1 MNIIVIGGGAAGLM
15 AAGTAAEQ
23 GANVTLFETN
33 EKVGRKL
40 FITGKGRCNV
50 CNDCDAQEV
59 LRNVPVNPRF
69 LYSALGA
76 FSPADVKAFFEE
88 KGVALKTERG
98 NRVFPVS
105 DRSFDITSALERELK
120 RLHVKLVRDRALDI
134 LLKDGHTAAVK
145 GEKGDY
151 PASSV
156 ILATGGVSYPATGS
170 TGDGFRMAESLGHTV
185 TPLRGSLVPLRAY
198 DCAPLQGL
206 SLRNVALTVYEN
218 NKKIHSDFGE
228 MLFTHFGV
236 SGPLI
241 LSASAHMRHFD
252 KKQYRLEIDLKPALD
267 EQMLDK
273 RLLSDF
279 EKRANSDYRNVLGA
293 LLPQKM
299 IDTFVDRSGIPPHEK
314 VHDITRAQRETIR
327 TLLKRWTVD
336 VAAPMP
342 VENAIIT
349 SGGVKVG
356 EIDPKTMAS
365 KKVEG
370 LYFAGEMIDVDAYT
384 GGYNLADEYFNITH
398 PYGTWKDTGIRLA
411 GDAVA
416 SLTVT
421 FLQMW
426 NATAEADHEFQT
438 YFPQLDYRAADTGF
452 VQPYADGPL
461 TDGYFAED
469 VYLNLIKSAKHF
481 FYAATPY
488 LIISDDMTRELCL
501 AAERG
506 VDVRIVTPG
515 IPDKKLVYQTTRSYY
530 APLVRRGV
538 RIYEYTPGFIHQK
551 QTLCD
556 GETATVGTINFDY
569 RSLYHHFENGV
580 LLHGCGAL
588 GAIGEDFEQIFEV
601 SREVT
606 EQYKG
611 KRSMGLRIIQ
621 CILRLFAPLL

>member
-1 MNIIVIGGGAAGLM
+1 MKRQKM
-15 AAGTAAEQ
+15 RTEQ
-23 GANVTLFETN
+23 KSNVKN
-33 EKVGRKL
+33 SVGRL
-40 FITGKGRCNV
+40 
-50 CNDCDAQEV
+50 
-59 LRNVPVNPRF
+59 
-69 LYSALGA
+69 
-76 FSPADVKAFFEE
+76 
-88 KGVALKTERG
+88 
-98 NRVFPVS
+98 VFV
-105 DRSFDITSALERELK
+105 
-120 RLHVKLVRDRALDI
+120 
-134 LLKDGHTAAVK
+134 
-145 GEKGDY
+145 
-151 PASSV
+151 
-156 ILATGGVSYPATGS
+156 
-170 TGDGFRMAESLGHTV
+170 
-185 TPLRGSLVPLRAY
+185 
-198 DCAPLQGL
+198 GL
-206 SLRNVALTVYEN
+206 SLLLQVLWILLLFLRLNAYSTAISLCFSVGAFLVALSIYAKHEN
-218 NKKIHSDFGE
+218 AAFKMPWII
-228 MLFTHFGV
+228 
-236 SGPLI
+236 LI
-241 LSASAHMRHFD
+241 LAFPVLGLCIYLVFGHKNVVAKAMRRRFETIEPVLFEQIPQDEAVLGRLEEQDFAVANQCRYIKRFGHYPVYRNTDVTFYPDAAEGLAAQLHDLASAEHFIFMEYHAIEEAEAFGRIKD
-252 KKQYRLEIDLKPALD
+252 VLAERAAHGVEVRLFYD
-267 EQMLDK
+267 
-273 RLLSDF
+273 
-279 EKRANSDYRNVLGA
+279 
-293 LLPQKM
+293 
-299 IDTFVDRSGIPPHEK
+299 
-314 VHDITRAQRETIR
+314 
-327 TLLKRWTVD
+327 D
-336 VAAPMP
+336 VGS
-342 VENAIIT
+342 I
-349 SGGVKVG
+349 GF
-356 EIDPKTMAS
+356 IDPGFIKRMEAIG
-365 KKVEG
+365 VECRVFNPV
-370 LYFAGEMIDVDAYT
+370 LPILNIFMNNRDHRKITVVDGKIGYT

-438 YFPQLDYRAADTGF
+438 YFPQLDYRAADAGF

-588 GAIGEDFEQIFEV
+588 GAIGEDFAQIFEV